1 MPDFANTVLSIINM
15 RIVQQIFWTIVLGA
29 ATIAASRVAARALR
43 HLLNKDRNPLPS
55 SSIIVNIV
63 RAVIWAVGASI
74 ILDSV
79 YGQNS
84 NAIITALG
92 VGGIAV
98 SLGFQDT
105 LSNLI
110 GGLQLTFMRVV
121 APGDHIRVGT
131 DQGVVTDVGL
141 RHTTIENATGQ
152 TIIIP
157 NSVLSK
163 SSFVKLP
170 PASLVVVPF
179 AITST
184 EKPLAEDAERIAQAT
199 ETAVRAVSPIV
210 SDPPVKVLF
219 SDITEYGF
227 RGKVILRIE
236 DPELVA
242 AAIDAAVRAIAP
254 FTR

>member
-1 MPDFANTVLSIINM
+1 MDQFFTQLFSILPEGWMRQVAWFAILLAITFVCERAIAHGLR
-15 RIVQQIFWTIVLGA
+15 RI
-29 ATIAASRVAARALR
+29 LR
-43 HLLNKDRNPLPS
+43 SDENPLPAT
-55 SSIIVNIV
+55 SIIVNIARGTV
-63 RAVIWAVGASI
+63 WFVGGSI
-74 ILDSV
+74 ILETCFDVNVSTFV
-79 YGQNS
+79 
-84 NAIITALG
+84 AALG
-92 VGGIAV
+92 VGGIAI

-141 RHTTIENATGQ
+141 RHTTIENATGEI
-152 TIIIP
+152 IIIP

-184 EKPLAEDAERIAQAT
+184 AEPLAEDADRIARAT
-199 ETAVRAVSPIV
+199 EEAVRAVSPIV

-236 DPELVA
+236 DPGLVA
-242 AAIDAAVRAIAP
+242 AAIDAAVCAIAP